1 MTMTKKERKVPH
13 FDVHWCIKSGNS
25 ICYQVCSVYF
35 SFNLSLL
42 LVMKS
47 RSVEPAARQMM
58 THLFS

>member
-1 MTMTKKERKVPH
+1 MTMKKKERKETH
-13 FDVHWCIKSGNS
+13 FDIHWCIKPGNS

-47 RSVEPAARQMM
+47 RSVWSPQQGR
-58 THLFS
+58 